1 MQKFRLGFLAAIL
14 LCSQLHCATLGAV
27 FIVGSP
33 ANGTKASIGTG
44 IGFAG
49 DMAIAVKIGSLGGVA
64 YGLTSAL
71 TLLFIIGIS
80 VIDRDLEGHIEY
92 AAYPKSPKGKS
103 LQKLIGNA
111 RYTLLVIDP
120 PSHPFFREKEIET
133 EVSDSFDR
141 FGYFRLISAS
151 KRGDL
156 PLSNDW
162 NELKKRSKT
171 IGSETG
177 SELILSVKLQ
187 SYSSGCGVESIQ
199 DILCEAGRLAAQQDK
214 LCPKRP
220 TAYRFSKIPIEAKLL
235 NIETGESV
243 IAASKDASSKN
254 FATIG
259 SLNCP
264 ADLPEAWKAAINE
277 SAEKILSEISPRMKE
292 TSFPRPI
299 TKDPNPEVEEIL
311 KDGYEELRGEI
322 PNYRRALLKWQE
334 ADKIS
339 GGKSDGAL
347 INIGLYYVH
356 IGAFDTAIRLFL
368 QAEKLEGPNHKLARI
383 LRKKIEEENRN

>member
-33 ANGTKASIGTG
+33 VNGTKASIGTG

-49 DMAIAVKIGSLGGVA
+49 DMAIAVKIGSLGGVV

-71 TLLFIIGIS
+71 TLLFILGIS
-80 VIDRDLEGHIEY
+80 VIDSDLDREMEY
-92 AAYPKSPKGKS
+92 AAYPKSSQGRL
-103 LQKLIGNA
+103 LQKFIGTA
-111 RYTLLVIDP
+111 RTTLLVLEP
-120 PSHPFFREKEIET
+120 PSHSSYGNEKLEKQIYA
-133 EVSDSFDR
+133 SFDE
-141 FGYFRLISAS
+141 FGYFRLISS
-151 KRGDL
+151 EKRVDL
-156 PLSNDW
+156 ILTGSW
-162 NELKKRSKT
+162 NEIRNRGKV
-171 IGSETG
+171 IGKETG
-177 SELILSVKLQ
+177 SELILHVKVLP
-187 SYSSGCGVESIQ
+187 YSSGCGVEPIQ
-199 DILCEAGRLAAQQDK
+199 DTLCEAGRLSAQQDK
-214 LCPKRP
+214 FCPKRP

-235 NIETGESV
+235 NIETGESI
-243 IAASKDASSKN
+243 IAASRDASFKN
-254 FATIG
+254 FTTIG
-259 SLNCP
+259 NLNCP
-264 ADLPEAWKAAINE
+264 AELPEAWKAVINE

-322 PNYRRALLKWQE
+322 PNYRKALLKWQE

-347 INIGLYYVH
+347 INIGLYYIH
-356 IGAFDTAIRLFL
+356 IGVFDTAIRLFL